1 MKDKELFIAYVHS
14 CSEWAAWI
22 YVYGD
27 LVEKLGEFKTKEETA
42 SAVNQ
47 WKEKRGIKNGNS

>member
-1 MKDKELFIAYVHS
+1 MEDKELFIAYIHTS
-14 CSEWAAWI
+14 LMWAAWI

-27 LVEKLGEFKTKEETA
+27 LVEKLGEFKTKEEAA

-47 WKEKRGIKNGNS
+47 WKEKRGIENGNS

>member
-1 MKDKELFIAYVHS
+1 MKDKELFIAYIHS
-14 CSEWAAWI
+14 SFEWVVWI

-27 LVEKLGEFKTKEETA
+27 IVERLGEFKTKEEAA

-47 WKEKRGIKNGNS
+47 WKEKRSAYHGNS

>member
-1 MKDKELFIAYVHS
+1 MKNKELFVAYIHS
-14 CSEWAAWI
+14 GFEWVAWI

-27 LVEKLGEFKTKEETA
+27 IVERLGEFKTKEEAA

-47 WKEKRGIKNGNS
+47 WKEKRSTHHGNS